1 MPLFDA
7 IVDANHRALAGDT
20 TAGIRPG
27 DLRPRAG
34 ISFSASVTSAP

>member
-27 DLRPRAG
+27 DFARALA
-34 ISFSASVTSAP
+34 IHLPAA